1 MPDQAALKKIK
12 EIKAESKKNHGWLQD
27 MQGELDNQ
35 IKELED
41 SKKDANSKN
50 ELDATD
56 KEIEATR
63 QRYSTMKQEK
73 EVRM

>member
-12 EIKAESKKNHGWLQD
+12 EIKAESKRNHGWLQD